1 MSDPRQRFSRRKL
14 LTRTLGV
21 GVAAATVSRASAA
34 SRTSTAARHEASAD
48 DPLAA
53 DFVHTLYRR
62 IRFGADGSSVYWW
75 LRGTRFGLVDNV
87 LTPFFDM
94 HVGSIHRRRDL
105 DAERYEISTAAAIYY
120 TAVGAN
126 ALLERWDNPVTG
138 RSVRFEYAA
147 PRIATATYSLRS
159 GPLAEPESPGMR
171 AERTHFLG
179 PARRDAGRIWL
190 DEATRVRV
198 DRGTRPPMKVRD
210 LYTYSVAEADLAR
223 TEAREPG
230 GYTPALAAFN
240 DFNDWSPRFEMG
252 DQPGS
257 SISRCGGS
265 KVGTQA
271 AMPAIWRSLHTA
283 LYPRSFAPLQ
293 AARE

>member
-1 MSDPRQRFSRRKL
+1 MSDPRPRLSRRKVL
-14 LTRTLGV
+14 IGTLGV
-21 GVAAATVSRASAA
+21 GVAAATASRASAA
-34 SRTSTAARHEASAD
+34 RASAARQTAGAD
-48 DPLAA
+48 DPLGA
-53 DFVHTLYRR
+53 DYLHTLYRR

-75 LRGTRFGLVDNV
+75 LRGTRYGLVDNV

-120 TAVGAN
+120 TAVGAST
-126 ALLERWDNPVTG
+126 LLERWDNPVTG

-147 PRIATATYSLRS
+147 PRIAMATYSLRS
-159 GPLAEPESPGMR
+159 GPLAEPEPPGMR

-190 DEATRVRV
+190 DEATHVRV
-198 DRGTRPPMKVRD
+198 DPGARPPMKVHD

-223 TEAREPG
+223 VQTRKPG
-230 GYTPALAAFN
+230 GYTPALATFN

-252 DQPGS
+252 DHPGS
-257 SISRCGGS
+257 SISRCSGS

-271 AMPAIWRSLHTA
+271 AMPATWRSLHTA

>member
-1 MSDPRQRFSRRKL
+1 MINPRQRFSRRKL
-14 LTRTLGV
+14 LASTIAV
-21 GVAAATVSRASAA
+21 GAGAVAGSQVSAATVN
-34 SRTSTAARHEASAD
+34 AD

-53 DFVHTLYRR
+53 DYLHTLYRR
-62 IRFGADGSSVYWW
+62 IRFGANGAAVYWW
-75 LRGTRFGLVDNV
+75 LRGTRYGLVDNV

-120 TAVGAN
+120 APVGAST
-126 ALLERWDNPVTG
+126 LLERWDNPVTG
-138 RSVRFEYAA
+138 RSVRFEYTA
-147 PRIATATYSLRS
+147 PRIATATYSLRNGALS
-159 GPLAEPESPGMR
+159 EPEAPGMR

-190 DEATRVRV
+190 DEATHVRV
-198 DRGTRPPMKVRD
+198 DRGARPPMKVHD
-210 LYTYSVAEADLAR
+210 LYTYSVAAADLVR
-223 TEAREPG
+223 PEARQPG

-252 DQPGS
+252 DHPGS
-257 SISRCGGS
+257 SISRCTGS
-265 KVGTQA
+265 KVGAQA
-271 AMPAIWRSLHTA
+271 AMPAVWRSLHEA

-293 AARE
+293 ATRE

>member
-1 MSDPRQRFSRRKL
+1 MSEPRQRFSRRKL

-21 GVAAATVSRASAA
+21 GLAAATVSRASAA
-34 SRTSTAARHEASAD
+34 SRISTAARHEASTD

-62 IRFGADGSSVYWW
+62 IRFGANGSSVYWW
-75 LRGTRFGLVDNV
+75 LRGTRYGLVDNV

-120 TAVGAN
+120 TAVGAS

-159 GPLAEPESPGMR
+159 GPLAEPEPPGMR

-190 DEATRVRV
+190 DEATHVRV
-198 DRGTRPPMKVRD
+198 DRGTRPPMKVHD

-252 DQPGS
+252 DHPGS
-257 SISRCGGS
+257 SISRCSGS